1 MAAMQSSPGT
11 EINKR
16 KKNINK
22 LNSPFFPKN
31 SVCFFGGFIM
41 SRDRVLLGE
50 PIEVGTAQ
58 PDSLNIVLLSEGE
71 NCLREMPQDADGK
84 KEIRFKSN

>member
-1 MAAMQSSPGT
+1 
-11 EINKR
+11 
-16 KKNINK
+16 
-22 LNSPFFPKN
+22 
-31 SVCFFGGFIM
+31 M

-84 KEIRFKSN
+84 KEIWFKSN

>member
-16 KKNINK
+16 KKYQQTQ
-22 LNSPFFPKN
+22 LPFFLKN
-31 SVCFFGGFIM
+31 SVFFFCLF
-41 SRDRVLLGE
+41 RDRVLLGE
-50 PIEVGTAQ
+50 PIGVGTAQ

-71 NCLREMPQDADGK
+71 NCLREMPQESDGK

>member
-22 LNSPFFPKN
+22 LDSPFFQKIAC
-31 SVCFFGGFIM
+31 VFLGGFIM

>member
-16 KKNINK
+16 KKIST
-22 LNSPFFPKN
+22 NSTPLFFQKIAC
-31 SVCFFGGFIM
+31 VFLGGLIM

>member
-1 MAAMQSSPGT
+1 
-11 EINKR
+11 
-16 KKNINK
+16 
-22 LNSPFFPKN
+22 
-31 SVCFFGGFIM
+31 M

-58 PDSLNIVLLSEGE
+58 PDNLNIVLLSEGE